1 MRARAFLLVTVV
13 ALAFAGPALAQYATP
28 FHLIPVVAKTAGAAG
43 TDWRSDVSI
52 SNLSAFPVTVGVAFF
67 REATGNSFP
76 LFFPVNLTLQAGETR
91 TVEDVLGTLFPS
103 QGNTKGALFLLG
115 EPADAGDP
123 DDVLLSVTSRT
134 YNNADPLATYGQGVD
149 SSFLAMVWGTG
160 TSVLTGIRHDQRFR
174 SNVGALNLG
183 PQSVQLLLTTY
194 NAAGAQVAQS
204 TKTVESFSIRQWSL
218 ADLGVA
224 SIGDGRTEVQV
235 DPATITWDPCSA
247 TGGIGF
253 VPGFFLSYLSK
264 VDQATGDAE
273 FHLGQVDWT
282 DYVTACGEDPG
293 DPECP

>member
-1 MRARAFLLVTVV
+1 
-13 ALAFAGPALAQYATP
+13 
-28 FHLIPVVAKTAGAAG
+28 
-43 TDWRSDVSI
+43 
-52 SNLSAFPVTVGVAFF
+52 
-67 REATGNSFP
+67 
-76 LFFPVNLTLQAGETR
+76 
-91 TVEDVLGTLFPS
+91 
-103 QGNTKGALFLLG
+103 
-115 EPADAGDP
+115 
-123 DDVLLSVTSRT
+123 
-134 YNNADPLATYGQGVD
+134 
-149 SSFLAMVWGTG
+149 MVWGNG
-160 TSVLTGIRHDQRFR
+160 TSVLTGVRHDQRFR

-194 NAAGAQVAQS
+194 DAAGAQVAQS

-224 SIGDGRTEVQV
+224 SIGDGRTEVQI

-247 TGGIGF
+247 TGGVGF
-253 VPGFFLSYLSK
+253 VPGFFLGYLSK